1 MKILILNSGSFPY
14 PGGNGCS
21 VQLNSILSSFHEAG
35 HQINLC
41 CLNNTFPIK
50 EEQKCIYEIKEKVE
64 QLHIFSESNNNKYLN
79 PNSILGEIIFTIFN
93 PIKEFYN
100 GSTYQQQI
108 SSIISQWIPDLIFAY
123 TINALTAYDYNK
135 HKIPYVISSV
145 DFDSRTFYFKYKFRT
160 RQGKRHQIKLFLKQH
175 RAKRLD
181 EILMSYCKSSLICFE
196 HASHHNKYLESKG
209 QRNTK
214 YYPVN
219 VLEPKEIIE
228 HKPINFNKIRV
239 GLVGNVTGIATLSG
253 LITFFRNYMPYLKQV
268 DYFEQLHFNIIG
280 GGQLNKFLSVEIPKY
295 KNVSRIG
302 FVDNLIDIYKMNDI
316 ILVPTPIELG
326 FRTRIVEAF
335 SYGSLVI
342 THQANAFAMPEFV
355 HKKNGLAY
363 SNYDEFIDCLS
374 YIMNNPDQVK
384 LLRINSRNTFLNELK
399 GELIGDKMLK
409 DMLKALNN
417 G

>member
-1 MKILILNSGSFPY
+1 
-14 PGGNGCS
+14 
-21 VQLNSILSSFHEAG
+21 
-35 HQINLC
+35 
-41 CLNNTFPIK
+41 
-50 EEQKCIYEIKEKVE
+50 
-64 QLHIFSESNNNKYLN
+64 
-79 PNSILGEIIFTIFN
+79 
-93 PIKEFYN
+93 
-100 GSTYQQQI
+100 
-108 SSIISQWIPDLIFAY
+108 LIFAY

-175 RAKRLD
+175 RAKRLN
-181 EILMSYCKSSLICFE
+181 EILMRYCKSSLICFE
-196 HASHHNKYLESKG
+196 HASHHNKYLELKG
-209 QRNTK
+209 LRNTK

-228 HKPINFNKIRV
+228 LKPINFNKIRV
-239 GLVGNVTGIATLSG
+239 GLIGNVTGIATLSG

-268 DYFEQLHFNIIG
+268 GYFEQLHFNIIG
-280 GGQLNKFLSVEIPKY
+280 GGQLNKFLSAEIPKY

-335 SYGSLVI
+335 SYGALVI
-342 THQANAFAMPEFV
+342 THQANALAMPEFV
-355 HKKNGLAY
+355 HKKNGLSY
-363 SNYDEFIDCLS
+363 SNYDEFIDCFS